1 MGLLSSIT
9 GAVSDLNPVSLIS
22 NAAESLCDAVLPKQL
37 ELLGDLAGLGID
49 LTSGNW
55 TKCLDDVGDLTK
67 DLPQQLAAL
76 TSKGGQ
82 AGSLVDLL
90 TKAAEPDAPPTYASR
105 MPPRGGFGLPPAS
118 TSTPP
123 ERGAPR
129 APAAASSTSSSST
142 SAPSSTYG
150 STASTENAD
159 AFFAMSDKDIMDTV
173 KNGTVPKEVTDDPK
187 AMQQLQLR
195 MNDYFQMN
203 QMITQMIAAVNEMNK
218 QIIQNLRV

>member
-22 NAAESLCDAVLPKQL
+22 NAAESICDAVLPKQL
-37 ELLGDLAGLGID
+37 EFLGDIAGLGID

-55 TKCLDDVGDLTK
+55 TKCLADVGDLTK

-76 TSKGGQ
+76 TSKGDQ

-90 TKAAEPDAPPTYASR
+90 TKAAEPHAPPTYASR
-105 MPPRGGFGLPPAS
+105 VPPRGGSGLPPTPTIA
-118 TSTPP
+118 PP

-129 APAAASSTSSSST
+129 APAATGSTSSLSA
-142 SAPSSTYG
+142 SAPSSTSG
-150 STASTENAD
+150 STAPTGNAAD
-159 AFFAMSDKDIMDTV
+159 FFALSDKDLLDAV
-173 KNGTVPKEVTDDPK
+173 KKGTVPKEVTDDPK

-203 QMITQMIAAVNEMNK
+203 QMITQMIAAFNEMNK